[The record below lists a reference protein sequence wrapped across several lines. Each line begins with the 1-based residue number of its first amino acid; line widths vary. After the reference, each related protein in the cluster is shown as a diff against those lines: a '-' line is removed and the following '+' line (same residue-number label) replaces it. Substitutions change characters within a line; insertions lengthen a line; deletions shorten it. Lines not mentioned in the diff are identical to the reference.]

1 MNIFLFKELLMF
13 HTTSAEPFVD
23 IFFVTST
30 SLFWE
35 VMTTLETDA
44 DKVTVIFFPSDD
56 FLWEFSVNDL
66 MTVFDKFLAFI
77 KKLLVYRLLQLYEQR

>member
-1 MNIFLFKELLMF
+1 MF

-44 DKVTVIFFPSDD
+44 DKVTVIFFPPMIFCEN
-56 FLWEFSVNDL
+56 FLS
-66 MTVFDKFLAFI
+66 MI
-77 KKLLVYRLLQLYEQR
+77 